1 MFRIPS
7 IKLTACNK
15 TIETS
20 KYRIHYQRP
29 CGGGDRLG
37 ALAFTTGTATTTS
50 TLLLFHNALGL
61 DPRISSQTYS
71 AS

>member
-1 MFRIPS
+1 MFRIPG

-37 ALAFTTGTATTTS
+37 ALAFTTGTATTT
-50 TLLLFHNALGL
+50 
-61 DPRISSQTYS
+61 PQTK
-71 AS
+71 

>member
-7 IKLTACNK
+7 IKLTECNK

-37 ALAFTTGTATTTS
+37 ALAFSTGTATTT
-50 TLLLFHNALGL
+50 
-61 DPRISSQTYS
+61 PQTKQLIDCSNMRKRY
-71 AS
+71 